1 MTIHTGLYFICNHC
15 TYAIPIYCLICCFI
29 AYVLFLCDKYVL
41 LDILLV
47 NKIYIYIFHY
57 STHKEQ
63 ILRKLYTISASIR
76 IIVVPEGPLT
86 LPLRSLMTLEVIQE
100 HTLV

>member
-47 NKIYIYIFHY
+47 NKIYIYINQFYAGWHN
-57 STHKEQ
+57 
-63 ILRKLYTISASIR
+63 ILVKPYGSHVLCCRLLPDHIIILSIIN
-76 IIVVPEGPLT
+76 IIY
-86 LPLRSLMTLEVIQE
+86 IYINFIDK
-100 HTLV
+100 